1 MKAWRKCYDGAAEG
15 GNAAMAITENTSGQ
29 GKAAT
34 VPAEIDR
41 WNWGAFL
48 LNWIWG
54 LGNGTFI
61 ALLALVPFVG
71 FVMIFVLGAKG
82 SAWAWRNRKWDSVEH
97 FRHVQRIWG
106 FAGLA
111 VLVAVVLLA
120 VVLYFSVTS
129 ILKSSEA
136 YRLGVEALN
145 GNAQAVQLLGPPITT
160 GSPSGNISVN
170 GSGGDAQLDFAVTG
184 SKATGTIELK
194 ATKHFGA
201 WKLDREELKVEGQPN
216 VIELAK

>member
-1 MKAWRKCYDGAAEG
+1 
-15 GNAAMAITENTSGQ
+15 MATIENTSGQ
-29 GKAAT
+29 GKTAT

-54 LGNGTFI
+54 IGNGTYI
-61 ALLALVPFVG
+61 ALLALVPLVG

-82 SAWAWRNRKWDSVEH
+82 SAWAWRNRKWDSVEQ
-97 FRHVQRIWG
+97 FRRVQRIWAL
-106 FAGLA
+106 AGCA
-111 VLVAVVLLA
+111 VLVATVLLA

-145 GNAQAVQLLGPPITT
+145 GNAQAVELLGPPIAT
-160 GSPSGNISVN
+160 GSPSGNISVS
-170 GSGGDAQLDFAVTG
+170 GSEGDAELSFAVTG
-184 SKATGTIELK
+184 AKTTGTIELK
-194 ATKHFGA
+194 ASKHFGT
-201 WKLDREELKVEGQPN
+201 WKLDREELKIEGRGDL
-216 VIELAK
+216 IELVK